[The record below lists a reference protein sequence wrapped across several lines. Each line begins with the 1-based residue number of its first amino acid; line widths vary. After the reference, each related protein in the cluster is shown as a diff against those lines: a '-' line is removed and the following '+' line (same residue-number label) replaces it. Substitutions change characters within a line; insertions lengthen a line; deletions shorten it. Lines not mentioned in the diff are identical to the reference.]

1 MIINI
6 IGNCDKRPVL
16 YTVMKICQTLGD
28 VLVITNNAR
37 LLRLSD
43 TRDSFGHYQNTMIAY
58 TQEGIDDF
66 LDDFNYDF
74 NDFEYTIVDNIVLAE
89 ANLTIYVEGLLK
101 DESEMDLLEYIESY
115 QTIELYKG
123 NLLGPKTLRNLEC
136 FEAFANMQPISAK
149 LAERVAVL
157 LEKLSIKTLRCCRK
171 SLCRKTR
178 RLTRQVSDKSVPV
191 RAVNCWLSSE
201 RSRRYDMA
209 HKILVMSP
217 LHNMGSTVA
226 ASLLAQGLTYSS
238 KTCTLL
244 FTQPESLLPSYF
256 GIQDVNDPT
265 RSVMQIVRLIDNGAI
280 ADKDILTT
288 RTALRR
294 TCTY

>member
-149 LAERVAVL
+149 LAERVSVL
-157 LEKLSIKTLRCCRK
+157 LGEALDKDPKMLQEIAMQEDPSPDTSGK
-171 SLCRKTR
+171 
-178 RLTRQVSDKSVPV
+178 RQVGPGK
-191 RAVNCWLSSE
+191 RG
-201 RSRRYDMA
+201 
-209 HKILVMSP
+209 K
-217 LHNMGSTVA
+217 
-226 ASLLAQGLTYSS
+226 LLA
-238 KTCTLL
+238 K
-244 FTQPESLLPSYF
+244 F
-256 GIQDVNDPT
+256 G
-265 RSVMQIVRLIDNGAI
+265 
-280 ADKDILTT
+280 KK
-288 RTALRR
+288 
-294 TCTY
+294 

>member
-43 TRDSFGHYQNTMIAY
+43 TRDSFGHYQNTMIVY

-157 LEKLSIKTLRCCRK
+157 LGEALDKDPKMLQEIAMQEDPSPDTSGK
-171 SLCRKTR
+171 
-178 RLTRQVSDKSVPV
+178 RQVGPGKGG
-191 RAVNCWLSSE
+191 
-201 RSRRYDMA
+201 
-209 HKILVMSP
+209 K
-217 LHNMGSTVA
+217 
-226 ASLLAQGLTYSS
+226 LLA
-238 KTCTLL
+238 K
-244 FTQPESLLPSYF
+244 F
-256 GIQDVNDPT
+256 G
-265 RSVMQIVRLIDNGAI
+265 
-280 ADKDILTT
+280 KK
-288 RTALRR
+288 
-294 TCTY
+294 